1 MPSYEYKVI
10 PAPEKARK
18 VRGLKGAALFAH
30 ALEEAMNELGADGW
44 QYVRA
49 DVLPQEERAGLTS
62 KTTTYRNL
70 LVFQRETT
78 SSAEDSSPIPSARSE
93 PEPDQPEAEEDDVEN
108 LWQDAETAEETDLG
122 GALFPHRER
131 KGVDL

>member
-1 MPSYEYKVI
+1 MSIEYKVV

-18 VRGLKGAALFAH
+18 HRGLKGAALFAH
-30 ALEEAMNELGADGW
+30 SIETLMNELAADGW

-49 DVLPQEERAGLTS
+49 DTLPQEERAGLTS

-70 LVFQRETT
+70 LVFQREIAPEAAEPRPAPAPETT
-78 SSAEDSSPIPSARSE
+78 TE
-93 PEPDQPEAEEDDVEN
+93 PEPVEVEEDEVEN
-108 LWQDAETAEETDLG
+108 LWQDTETTDETELG